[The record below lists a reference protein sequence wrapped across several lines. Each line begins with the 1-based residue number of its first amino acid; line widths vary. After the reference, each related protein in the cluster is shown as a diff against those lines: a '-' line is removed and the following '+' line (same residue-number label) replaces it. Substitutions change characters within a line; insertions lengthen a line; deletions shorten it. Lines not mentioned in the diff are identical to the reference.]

1 MIVSVGTDIVK
12 VKRIKEVLF
21 RRPERFKKKILSKEE
36 LQKMPESREIE
47 YVAKRFA
54 AKEAISKVLG
64 TGIAFGVKFSDII
77 IRLDKKSGAPQ
88 VVLEGEAKRKAA
100 SLGIQR
106 ILISISD
113 EKEYALA
120 FAVGVASR

>member
-12 VKRIKEVLF
+12 VKRIKEVLL

-36 LQKMPESREIE
+36 LQEMPESREIE

-64 TGIAFGVKFSDII
+64 TGIAFGVKFTDII
-77 IRLDKKSGAPQ
+77 IRSDKKSGAPQ
-88 VVLEGEAKRKAA
+88 VVLEGEAKKKAA
-100 SLGIQR
+100 ALGIQR

>member
-12 VKRIKEVLF
+12 VKRIKEVLL

-47 YVAKRFA
+47 YMAKRFA

-77 IRLDKKSGAPQ
+77 IRSDKKSGAPQ
-88 VVLEGEAKRKAA
+88 VVLEGEAKKKAA

>member
-1 MIVSVGTDIVK
+1 MIVSVGADIVK

-21 RRPERFKKKILSKEE
+21 RRAERFKKKILSKEE
-36 LQKMPESREIE
+36 LQEMPESREIE

-64 TGIAFGVKFSDII
+64 TGIAFGVKFTDII
-77 IRLDKKSGAPQ
+77 IRSDKKSGAPR
-88 VVLEGEAKRKAA
+88 VVLEGEAKKKAA

-120 FAVGVASR
+120 FAIGVASR